1 MARFAL
7 LFQAQQI
14 GKRAGETP
22 TDGQRVEWV
31 GRPSQ
36 TLMKACTSPSPEL
49 NIRSVPWRD
58 INLFRPMFPEINPH
72 ALTQAFTSS
81 HDTPRQ
87 RNLGRLL
94 SAAKQVE
101 SAILKQLH
109 HLFFFF
115 LFPFLIPLLIWA
127 SRLRVYLS
135 RFPSNPIK
143 RGSRGAVTAKH
154 VSAGADGKEAS
165 RQIKAKRSLNL
176 LITQRRCHW

>member
-1 MARFAL
+1 
-7 LFQAQQI
+7 
-14 GKRAGETP
+14 
-22 TDGQRVEWV
+22 
-31 GRPSQ
+31 
-36 TLMKACTSPSPEL
+36 MKACTSPSPEL
-49 NIRSVPWRD
+49 SIRSVPWRD

-94 SAAKQVE
+94 STAKQVE

-109 HLFFFF
+109 HLFFSF
-115 LFPFLIPLLIWA
+115 LFLFLIPLLIWA

-176 LITQRRCHW
+176 LITQRRCH